1 MCDQFLKNKE
11 LSPRI
16 QNVKNSQKSKT
27 TWKYQ
32 KVFKQVAEHFL
43 LKEWYYDT
51 QTFWVC
57 AFLYLKLLSLPSD
70 LADKPTVLLDRGCE
84 DMVLNQQSLLEKC
97 WEWDQNPEYKL
108 YPVPQ
113 VKVKLLVAQPVWLHN
128 PKDCNPPGFSVHG
141 FLQARILEWVSI
153 STLGD
158 LPIQGSN
165 QGLLYCRWILYHLS
179 HKGSPVP

>member
-1 MCDQFLKNKE
+1 MLKTHK
-11 LSPRI
+11 
-16 QNVKNSQKSKT
+16 KSKT

-70 LADKPTVLLDRGCE
+70 LADKPTILLDRGCE

-113 VKVKLLVAQPVWLHN
+113 VKVKMLVAQLVWLHN
-128 PKDCNPPGFSVHG
+128 RKDCSPPGSSVHG

-153 STLGD
+153 STLGN

-179 HKGSPVP
+179 HKGNPVP